1 MPPKVAKQTPTSSE
15 EEEST
20 QVVSYNIKSWSP
32 EFQHLAVFICSLG
45 TRVEIDIDGRKTDL
59 YTVEGFNCRGMKY
72 IVQVWGVDAFAVEE
86 YFR

>member
-20 QVVSYNIKSWSP
+20 QDVSYNIKSWSR

-45 TRVEIDIDGRKTDL
+45 TRVEIDIDGWSQD
-59 YTVEGFNCRGMKY
+59 
-72 IVQVWGVDAFAVEE
+72 
-86 YFR
+86 